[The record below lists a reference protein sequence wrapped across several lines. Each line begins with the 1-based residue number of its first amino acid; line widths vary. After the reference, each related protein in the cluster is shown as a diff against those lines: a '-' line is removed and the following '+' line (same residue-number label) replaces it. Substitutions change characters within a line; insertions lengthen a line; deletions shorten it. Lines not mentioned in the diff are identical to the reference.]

1 VETLLKRVHYR
12 GSRCPMRTLLV
23 MLLAMPLLTSR
34 SLIAQ
39 DASLLH
45 HFDYDQKAPL
55 EIQEAGV
62 DQRGDIAIHDVSYA
76 SPKGGRVPAYLVVPK
91 GKGPFAAVIWG
102 HWYMKGSDFLN
113 RKEFL
118 DEAVALAHAGVVS
131 LLTDGP
137 VARPGHVEDH
147 TPLNDRQ
154 ITDQLQQ
161 IVDMRRGVDL
171 LLARS
176 DVDPKRLAYVG
187 HSYNATVGGVL
198 SGVDK
203 RFTAFVLMAGALSDE
218 QDIKS
223 KEYQDYR
230 QEVGP
235 EKFDA
240 FIAKYAWIDPGK
252 FVSHAAPATVFLQY
266 ATREKFVTAD
276 RARAYAAIVSEPK
289 RFQLYDAPH
298 ALNAEAR
305 RDRIAFLTEQLHLKP
320 FDPALITAV
329 PDLAQPPDPSP
340 Q

>member
-1 VETLLKRVHYR
+1 
-12 GSRCPMRTLLV
+12 MRTLLV
-23 MLLAMPLLTSR
+23 MLLAMPLLTACS
-34 SLIAQ
+34 SSAQ
-39 DASLLH
+39 DADLLH

-55 EIQEAGV
+55 DIQEAGLEH
-62 DQRGDIAIHDVSYA
+62 RGDIAIHDISYA
-76 SPKGGRVPAYLVVPK
+76 SPKGGRVPAYLVAPK

-102 HWYMKGSDFLN
+102 HWYMKGSNFLN

-118 DEAVALAHAGVVS
+118 DEAVALADAGVVS
-131 LLTDGP
+131 LLPDGP
-137 VARPGHVEDH
+137 IARPGHVEDH
-147 TPLNDRQ
+147 TPLNERQ

-230 QEVGP
+230 QEVGA

-289 RFQLYDAPH
+289 RFRLYDAPH

-305 RDRIAFLTEQLHLKP
+305 RDRIAFLTEQLQLKP
-320 FDPALITAV
+320 LAPALIAGV
-329 PDLAQPPDPSP
+329 PDLVQPPDPSP